1 MSDASAILYLEAD
14 DEVTSVVRRLRAADP
29 GPVLIV
35 APGRS
40 RATSSVVALRLLGR
54 AADAEDRSLTI
65 VGDALTRSLAAEAGL
80 PAYATLAE
88 ARRADGSA
96 PPPAEPQRAAIHVV
110 RGSAID
116 DTAPTLAGAAVA
128 SAATVAVGP
137 QADPLVADGDATRP
151 VPVARPAPQSVAG
164 SGRRLGRRIPA
175 ALLGALALLLA
186 GAIVAGAALLP
197 AATITIAPHAET
209 IGPRPYPVV
218 VENASRQE
226 GTATATAEVTAT
238 GTYEVLEPATGTVV
252 FLNWTAF
259 PVEVGA
265 ESFVAAGEQA
275 FATTETVVVPPGDLT
290 SEGTIQAGEASASV
304 VAAAPGP
311 AANVAAGAIDTV
323 LDRSTAARLRGFP
336 SNPERLVTNP
346 EATAGGVDT
355 SGPEVTQADV
365 DTAVQALQ
373 GDLAAAVEAA
383 LADVPNGITVVAAPA
398 EPTIEGLDGLV
409 GTRDQETAEIS
420 GSQPW
425 SVDVA
430 DPDEVTAAAESAF
443 LADSDAVPA
452 GMEVLP
458 GSTSVSIGEATIDG
472 EAMRVDTTVTA
483 RAAQTVDTD
492 AVRDAVAGVT
502 ADEAEAALADVGQVS
517 VELWPGWVST
527 VPTMDWR
534 VDVVLVDPEAA
545 AQ

>member
-1 MSDASAILYLEAD
+1 VSDASAILYLEAD

-29 GPVLIV
+29 GPVLVV

-80 PAYATLAE
+80 PAYATLEE

-96 PPPAEPQRAAIHVV
+96 PPPAEPRRAAIHVV
-110 RGSAID
+110 RRPATA
-116 DTAPTLAGAAVA
+116 DTAPTLAAAAVA
-128 SAATVAVGP
+128 ATATVAAGA
-137 QADPLVADGDATRP
+137 QEDAIVADADATRP
-151 VPVARPAPQSVAG
+151 VPVVRPAPRPATRPGPTVA
-164 SGRRLGRRIPA
+164 RPLPA
-175 ALLGALALLLA
+175 ALLGALGLLLA
-186 GAIVAGAALLP
+186 GAVVAGAAFLP

-209 IGPRPYPVV
+209 IGPRPYAVV
-218 VENASRQE
+218 IEDASRHE
-226 GTATATAEVTAT
+226 GTATATAGVTAT
-238 GTYEVLEPATGTVV
+238 GTYQVLEPATGAVV

-265 ESFVAAGEQA
+265 ESLVAAGEQA
-275 FATTETVVVPPGDLT
+275 FATTEAVVVPPGDLT
-290 SEGTIQAGEASASV
+290 SEGTIQAGEASVGV

-346 EATAGGVDT
+346 DPTAGGVDT
-355 SGPEVTQADV
+355 SGPEITQADV
-365 DTAVQALQ
+365 DAAVQALRD
-373 GDLAAAVEAA
+373 DLAAAVATA
-383 LADVPNGITVVAAPA
+383 VADVPDGITLVAEPV

-409 GTRDQETAEIS
+409 GTRDQETAEIG

-430 DPDEVTAAAESAF
+430 DPDQVTAAAQSAF
-443 LADSDAVPA
+443 LEDPAAVPA

-458 GSTSVSIGEATIDG
+458 GSTTVTLGGATADG

-483 RAAQTVDTD
+483 RAAQTVDPD
-492 AVRDAVAGVT
+492 AVRDAVSGAT
-502 ADEAEAALADVGQVS
+502 ADEAEAALDDIGQAS
-517 VELWPGWVST
+517 VELWPGWVTT

-534 VDVVLVDPEAA
+534 VEVVLVDAEAS